1 MRSVSSNALCGHAMP
16 LAASRTT
23 SLVNMSL
30 VNMSLVNDRLRALG
44 DCTASIGGTQSA
56 KRRHHG
62 HY

>member
-1 MRSVSSNALCGHAMP
+1 M
-16 LAASRTT
+16 

-30 VNMSLVNDRLRALG
+30 VNMSLVNDRLRALR